1 MTADYHLHS
10 SFSGDSRTNPEDAV
24 RAGIE
29 KGLSLL
35 CFTDHFDPDYPYP
48 EASMELDVPAY
59 VSEIR
64 KLQALYQDQLEI
76 RLGAELGIQPHLGE
90 FLRSWARDCASGGYQ
105 FDFLIGSTHLVDR
118 LDPFYPDYWEARSAR
133 EAVSRYLEAT
143 LENIRAFDGFDIY
156 GHLDYVIRYAP
167 RTEDRA
173 FSYAAH
179 AEQMDAILRL
189 LIEKGKGI
197 EINTGG
203 WKAGLA
209 ETNPCRD
216 VLRRYRELGGEII
229 TMGSD
234 AHTPEYIGYR
244 FADAKE
250 ALKACGFRY
259 FTVFRERRPVF
270 MRL

>member
-1 MTADYHLHS
+1 
-10 SFSGDSRTNPEDAV
+10 
-24 RAGIE
+24 
-29 KGLSLL
+29 
-35 CFTDHFDPDYPYP
+35 
-48 EASMELDVPAY
+48 
-59 VSEIR
+59 
-64 KLQALYQDQLEI
+64 
-76 RLGAELGIQPHLGE
+76 
-90 FLRSWARDCASGGYQ
+90 
-105 FDFLIGSTHLVDR
+105 
-118 LDPFYPDYWEARSAR
+118 
-133 EAVSRYLEAT
+133 
-143 LENIRAFDGFDIY
+143 
-156 GHLDYVIRYAP
+156 
-167 RTEDRA
+167 
-173 FSYAAH
+173 
-179 AEQMDAILRL
+179 MDAILRL

>member
-29 KGLSLL
+29 RGLSLL

-48 EASMELDVPAY
+48 EVSMELDVPAY
-59 VSEIR
+59 ASEIR

-76 RLGAELGIQPHLGE
+76 
-90 FLRSWARDCASGGYQ
+90 SWARDCASGGYQ

-143 LENIRAFDGFDIY
+143 LENIRAFDGFDVY